1 MAWIL
6 DSIKNRW
13 NNRQIFDDQ
22 DVVDLK
28 KENEELLKAAGTPYP
43 TVSSGD
49 MTPEPD
55 IRLPRIPFNMFLY
68 YLIRWQ
74 SVILRTIVL
83 KLKQEIFRETL
94 KEGFDYEPKFKYKCV
109 TCGTEYQEETEQCEC
124 GGELRK
130 PNPAQK
136 KFFDKFAERV
146 NEADQSFLEVC
157 EELEDDV
164 NTADDM
170 YLVIVKDY
178 MIGPDGQAF
187 GRPIEFMRGDPCR
200 FRIVGDEAGR
210 RGGRYWTCVN
220 HRNQAAEKMGNC
232 EEKVEGGGL
241 CGLPLHDV
249 HYVETQAGG
258 KNVVKYYI
266 EGEVIHASKYE
277 PSRLYGVSP
286 VFTCWIITRTLQLM
300 DRYAENL
307 YEKGRLKGVLG
318 VSTENV
324 DYLRKWWSETQDK
337 LRQDPHY
344 MPVVAVESGE
354 RGKGKIEFVK
364 LMDSLSEM
372 QATDYKKELRLNIA
386 AIFGIMPIFQADVST
401 SGGLNNEGLQITVS
415 DRTIDFGQAV
425 YHNKVYPKVAEML
438 FITDWN
444 IKLKP
449 SREHDEMAE
458 LERMEKKISS
468 AQMML
473 DMGFD
478 VKFEEDKFIFSG
490 EAKKRQLEEGAFQ
503 EQLPPPQEPK
513 QLPPGK
519 PPKPED
525 EMEDEKERVTKKA
538 DYETKKIWTC
548 NHCGK
553 KFDDKLKAQW
563 HLKDDHNN
571 FKYLMEKPVF
581 SRIFTVSEEK
591 RRLDWGG
598 VDKALSELYEYGE
611 LNKGIIPWG
620 IVKRVCKHL
629 GMKDKPKLWEQDDW
643 FKADQGGV
651 DMDCVGKKIKI
662 FESEHSDWKKDQVV
676 AAALN
681 HCRGMTKADDSEEKK
696 IKQRIKDLKAI
707 DPKDGQQAY
716 EITRRIW
723 ELEDSLKKSGDML
736 AHYGCIGNKLKKAGF
751 KDYPTRGKAFKAWWD
766 KEKANNPKAR
776 AINEACNKAG
786 NIGESDED
794 YPDPPMT
801 KAGESGRKID
811 KKVGNVETIFG
822 RNVERVYK
830 EELLSKLENLES
842 VKSESELIE
851 ELGKLLEKS
860 IPLVEKQAFAEVLR
874 AYQKGKRM
882 TPELDKADYE
892 SIRKALDD
900 EAPDYIDEDISPF
913 NRADKQVLET
923 IYRENPFWKSFAGMN
938 EELSAELNEIIK
950 EGYEAPTTPRFL
962 ATRRDVRAAHPDYT
976 VEEANE
982 LTYRRI
988 GKMSLPKIIE
998 KMKRSIRTNTYRL
1011 ERIAR
1016 TETTGVTAKG
1026 REEALKQRDTET
1038 KYLYEWFGPMDHR
1051 TSDICK
1057 EIESRVD
1064 KAGGGKGVPL
1074 QDLKDIMKSV
1084 TGEIQPKWGYREWV
1098 PHANCRRVLR
1108 RKQTIPVEK
1117 AEILPGHNIIMQ
1129 QDITLEI
1136 FKAKDDQIYYV
1147 GATNLDYSDA
1157 TQDISLEA
1165 VHKATGR
1172 SEIKDGRGK

>member
-1 MAWIL
+1 MSWII
-6 DSIKNRW
+6 DTVKNRW
-13 NNRQIFDDQ
+13 NNRTIFNDQ

-28 KENEELLKAAGTPYP
+28 KENEQLLKAAGTPVP
-43 TVSSGD
+43 TVSSPD
-49 MTPEPD
+49 MSMTPD
-55 IRLPRIPFNMFLY
+55 VKLPRIPFNMFLY

-74 SVILRTIVL
+74 SVILRTIIL

-94 KEGFDYEPKFKYKCV
+94 KEGFDFEPKFKYKC
-109 TCGTEYQEETEQCEC
+109 TECGTEYQEEQETEKCEC

-136 KFFDKFAERV
+136 KFFENFAERC
-146 NEADQSFLEVC
+146 NDADQSFLEVLQ
-157 EELEDDV
+157 ELEDDV

-170 YLVIVKDY
+170 YLVIIKDY
-178 MIGPDGQAF
+178 MIGPDGSVF
-187 GRPIEFMRGDPCR
+187 GRAKEFMRGDPCR

-220 HRNQAAEKMGNC
+220 HRNQAAEEPGNC
-232 EEKVEGGGL
+232 EEIVNGEF
-241 CGLPLHDV
+241 CNLPLQDV
-249 HYVETQAGG
+249 HYVETEAGG
-258 KNVVKYYI
+258 KNAIKYYI
-266 EGEVIHASKYE
+266 KGEVIHASKYE

-286 VFTCWIITRTLQLM
+286 VFTAWIITRTLQLM

-307 YEKGRLKGVLG
+307 YEKGRLKGILG

-354 RGKGKIEFVK
+354 RGKGKVEFVK
-364 LMDSLSEM
+364 LIDSLAEM
-372 QATDYKKELRLNIA
+372 QASEYKKELRLNIA
-386 AIFGIMPIFQADVST
+386 ALWGIMPIFQADVST

-415 DRTIDFGQAV
+415 DRTVDFGQAV
-425 YHNKVYPKVAEML
+425 YHNKVFPPVLEIL
-438 FITDWN
+438 FVTDW
-444 IKLKP
+444 KLKLQP

-478 VKFEEDKFIFSG
+478 VKLEGEEFIFSG
-490 EAKKRQLEEGAFQ
+490 EAKKKEE
-503 EQLPPPQEPK
+503 LPPGQFDQENLPPGQEPK

-525 EMEDEKERVTKKA
+525 ENEDEKERVTKKA
-538 DYETKKIWTC
+538 LT
-548 NHCGK
+548 
-553 KFDDKLKAQW
+553 
-563 HLKDDHNN
+563 
-571 FKYLMEKPVF
+571 
-581 SRIFTVSEEK
+581 
-591 RRLDWGG
+591 
-598 VDKALSELYEYGE
+598 ELNEYGD
-611 LNKGIIPWG
+611 LNKGIIPWS
-620 IVKRVCKHL
+620 IVKKVCGYIGHL
-629 GMKDKPKLWEQDDW
+629 DK
-643 FKADQGGV
+643 KAAGDGGV
-651 DMDCVGKKIKI
+651 DMDCVNKKLSLM
-662 FESEHSDWKKDQVV
+662 ESKYPSWNKKKLLD
-676 AAALN
+676 AALN
-681 HCRGMTKADDSEEKK
+681 QCLGDTKKASEYGKPKRDGSGKGTRDNYNRGGCEDEDDETKKAQPSYPMQCMECGNTFKKK
-696 IKQRIKDLKAI
+696 IPKSMEVKCPKCGSYDI
-707 DPKDGQQAY
+707 DIAF
-716 EITRRIW
+716 
-723 ELEDSLKKSGDML
+723 SKS
-736 AHYGCIGNKLKKAGF
+736 
-751 KDYPTRGKAFKAWWD
+751 
-766 KEKANNPKAR
+766 
-776 AINEACNKAG
+776 
-786 NIGESDED
+786 
-794 YPDPPMT
+794 
-801 KAGESGRKID
+801 GESGRKID

-830 EELLSKLENLES
+830 EELLNKLEKLEN
-842 VKSESELIE
+842 VKTASELTE

-860 IPLVEKQAFAEVLR
+860 IPQVEKQAFAEVLR

-882 TPELDKADYE
+882 TPELDKADYD

-913 NRADKQVLET
+913 DRADKQVLET

-938 EELSAELNEIIK
+938 EELSQELNEIIK

-962 ATRRDVRAAHPDYT
+962 ATLRDVQMDHPDYT
-976 VEEANE
+976 LPEARE

-988 GKMSLPKIIE
+988 GKMSIPRIIE

-1026 REEALKQRDTET
+1026 REEALKQRDTHEN
-1038 KYLYEWFGPMDHR
+1038 YLYEWFGPEDHR
-1051 TSDICK
+1051 TSDICT
-1057 EIESRVD
+1057 EIGKRVD

-1074 QDLKDIMKSV
+1074 QDLKDIMKTV

-1108 RKQTIPVEK
+1108 RKVSLPVEK
-1117 AEILPGHNIIMQ
+1117 SEFMPGHNIVMTN
-1129 QDITLEI
+1129 DMTYEL
-1136 FKAKDDQIYYV
+1136 FKNDEGVYLI
-1147 GATNLDYSDA
+1147 GATDPAYKDA
-1157 TQDISLEA
+1157 SEDVTILQ

-1172 SEIKDGRGK
+1172 VDIIDGRGKF